1 MEKSTVE
8 ERLKAAVRLL
18 YKDDHHLFVV
28 NAHECS
34 LTFRLGLYLQQSFPD
49 HKIDCEYNREGE
61 DAKTNEAGDSVRP
74 DILIHERGTNE
85 HNLLAI
91 EAKKKPENDYDQ
103 KKLMGYIQKQN
114 YAYAVSIVLPASGA
128 YKIKWMN
135 ANT

>member
-1 MEKSTVE
+1 MEKSTVK

-18 YKDDHHLFVV
+18 YEKDIHLFVV
-28 NAHECS
+28 DAHECS
-34 LTFRLGLYLQQSFPD
+34 LTSRLGLYLQQSFPD
-49 HKIDCEYNREGE
+49 YQIDCEYNREGE
-61 DAKTNEAGDSVRP
+61 VAKTNEAGDSVRP

-114 YAYAVSIVLPASGA
+114 YAYAVSIVLPASGT
-128 YKIKWMN
+128 YKIKWVEG
-135 ANT
+135 

>member
-1 MEKSTVE
+1 MEKLTVK
-8 ERLKAAVRLL
+8 ERLEAAVSRL
-18 YKDDHHLFVV
+18 YKEDSHLFVV
-28 NAHECS
+28 DAHECS

-49 HKIDCEYNREGE
+49 CHVDCEYNRDGE
-61 DAKTNEAGDSVRP
+61 VAKRNEAGDPVRP
-74 DILIHERGTNE
+74 DILIHKRGSNE

-128 YKIKWMN
+128 YKIQWVEG
-135 ANT
+135 